1 MAECKDC
8 YNIRVNIFMDMGN
21 GKCDECRGTGLGD
34 GFDQFTSNL
43 VNEKSKCKKCKG
55 SGKCQTCN
63 GKGII
68 D

>member
-1 MAECKDC
+1 
-8 YNIRVNIFMDMGN
+8 MDMGN

-43 VNEKSKCKKCKG
+43 VNEKSKCKKCYG
-55 SGKCQTCN
+55 SGKCQTCK